1 MNKEQLSIFECDE
14 TEFCKRIVQSIN
26 NLIKRAD
33 RHNRMLRE
41 LDDNIVKLG
50 QTTDDLE
57 SQIQALRDETDS
69 LDDSI
74 NELNEC
80 FTD

>member
-1 MNKEQLSIFECDE
+1 MEKSIFECSDQ
-14 TEFCKRIVQSIN
+14 EFRKRVVDAIN
-26 NLIKRAD
+26 TLIKRAD

-41 LDDNIVKLG
+41 LDDNIVRLG

-57 SQIQALRDETDS
+57 SQVQALRDETDS